1 MALDKERAVPPQPPS
16 QIAQLPVGTVL
27 SQRYRVERLIGSGGY
42 ANVYHGTDMKLGEER
57 AIKEVVDTDEG
68 VRRQF
73 QLEAGLLMH
82 STHPNIPR
90 GYQLFE
96 ERGRLYLVME
106 FVRGRDLEDLLNESL
121 VQRGHPMEEEEV
133 LRLAREICGALDE
146 MHHREPPVIH
156 RDIKPANI
164 KITPEGKPVLIDF
177 GLAKLQTSGPTRT
190 AAQGVSPG
198 FAPPEQYM
206 AKGRTDA
213 RSDIYG
219 LGATLYACLTGKDPP
234 DAPSRLLAQTGT
246 AGQAL
251 VSPRALAKDHPI
263 SELTNRIII
272 KTLEL
277 SPTHRQQTAADLADD
292 LHVALRRLK
301 GDTGAL
307 TSATI
312 VCQLCGKQTAADA
325 PRCQHCGRPPRPA
338 TIGAAAAQSTARRPI
353 PPAAAPP
360 SAKTPLGPG
369 IFGTPPGS
377 GGLGKPSPGS
387 GGAGVPPPGSGG
399 LGGGLG
405 SGGLG
410 SGARPAAKPLASP
423 AAMNRGSASGF
434 LLDTGRG
441 ANARPTTQTPASQT
455 PAAQMTA
462 AQLPAAAL
470 TGHQAALGLG
480 RTHEERAVA
489 GALALAPR
497 STATAVADVAPV
509 TSARTRAAVPALDPL
524 VIARPRSWLN
534 LKGPELS
541 SFGKFGLSC
550 SAVETA
556 WGILLV
562 ALGTVVL
569 TRGAA
574 ERPYVLLALIWLAG
588 VAVLVLLGWQ
598 VLRRPVFRRGR
609 LPKWRRG
616 LQGFGLTVYALAI
629 HGVALWGAYVFSQT
643 HPTLLLMQVAF
654 LLFAV
659 NVLVAGMLSL
669 ANSLG

>member
-1 MALDKERAVPPQPPS
+1 MALEKERAVPQPPS
-16 QIAQLPVGTVL
+16 SIAQLPVGTVL
-27 SQRYRVERLIGSGGY
+27 AQRYRIERLIGSGGY
-42 ANVYHGTDMKLGEER
+42 ANVYHGTDLKSGEDR
-57 AIKEVVDTDEG
+57 AIKEVVDSDPG

-73 QLEAGLLMH
+73 QLEAGLLIH

-90 GYQLFE
+90 GYQLLE
-96 ERGRLYLVME
+96 EKGRLYLVME

-121 VQRGHPMEEEEV
+121 VQRGRPLDEEQV
-133 LRLAREICGALDE
+133 LRLALEICGALDE

-206 AKGRTDA
+206 AKGKTDA
-213 RSDIYG
+213 RSDVYG
-219 LGATLYACLTGKDPP
+219 LGATLYASLTGKDPP
-234 DAPSRLLAQTGT
+234 EAPSRLMAQTGT

-251 VSPRALAKDHPI
+251 VAPRTLAKDHPI
-263 SELTNRIII
+263 SELTNRVII

-277 SPTHRQQTAADLADD
+277 SPTHRHQSAANLADD
-292 LHVALRRLK
+292 LHVALRRIK

-353 PPAAAPP
+353 PPAVAPP
-360 SAKTPLGPG
+360 SAKPPPGSGGLGQQ
-369 IFGTPPGS
+369 PPGS
-377 GGLGKPSPGS
+377 GGLGKPSPG
-387 GGAGVPPPGSGG
+387 GGALGNQPPGSGG
-399 LGGGLG
+399 LGG
-405 SGGLG
+405 
-410 SGARPAAKPLASP
+410 AQRVAKPLAAP
-423 AAMNRGSASGF
+423 AQVNRGSSSGF
-434 LLDTGRG
+434 LLDT
-441 ANARPTTQTPASQT
+441 ARQSAAR
-455 PAAQMTA
+455 PAAQMGA
-462 AQLPAAAL
+462 GQMPAGQMPAPTTTQHAS
-470 TGHQAALGLG
+470 LGVT
-480 RTHEERAVA
+480 RTREERAVAGRVAGGVAGGVA

-497 STATAVADVAPV
+497 PTTAATAVAEPAPPPP
-509 TSARTRAAVPALDPL
+509 ARPRAQPKAPALDPL
-524 VIARPRSWLN
+524 VIERPRSWLN

-541 SFGKFGLSC
+541 SFGKFALAC
-550 SAVETA
+550 SAVEAA

-562 ALGTVVL
+562 ALGAVVM

-574 ERPYVLLALIWLAG
+574 ERPYVLLALIWFAG
-588 VAVLVLLGWQ
+588 VIVLVLLGWQ

-609 LPKWRRG
+609 LSKLRRG
-616 LQGFGLTVYALAI
+616 FQGFGLTAYALAI
-629 HGVALWGAYVFSQT
+629 HAVALWGVYVFSQA
-643 HPTLLLMQVAF
+643 HPSLLLMQVAF

-659 NVLVAGMLSL
+659 NVLVAGTLSL
-669 ANSLG
+669 ANTLG